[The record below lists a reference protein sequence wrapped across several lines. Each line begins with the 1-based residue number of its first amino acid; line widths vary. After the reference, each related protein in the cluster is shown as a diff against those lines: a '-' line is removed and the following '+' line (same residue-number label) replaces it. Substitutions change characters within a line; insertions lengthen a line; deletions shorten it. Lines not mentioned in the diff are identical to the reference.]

1 MRNSSRKIKQTIIE
15 HVDNNRKEYI
25 IIVLLFIIGIFLGVF
40 FVNNMQ
46 ESSKEEIQSYINN
59 FIEKMKNLQNIDN
72 MSLLKN
78 SITQNIVFAVLIWFF
93 GTTVIGLPI
102 VFGLIL
108 YRGFCL
114 GYTVSS
120 FIAILGI
127 GKGIVFIFASLLFQS
142 LLSIP
147 AILGLAVSGF
157 KLYKSIIRDKAKEN
171 IKLEIARHTIFSI
184 IMIAILLVAS
194 IIEIFI
200 STNLI
205 KILAKYL

>member
-15 HVDNNRKEYI
+15 HVANNRKEYI

-184 IMIAILLVAS
+184 IMIVILLIAS

>member
-1 MRNSSRKIKQTIIE
+1 MRNSSRKIKQTIVE
-15 HVDNNRKEYI
+15 HIANNRKEYI

-102 VFGLIL
+102 VFGLVL

-205 KILAKYL
+205 KILVKYL

>member
-1 MRNSSRKIKQTIIE
+1 MRNSGRKIKQTIIE
-15 HVDNNRKEYI
+15 HVVNNRKEYT

-59 FIEKMKNLQNIDN
+59 FIEKMRNLQNIDN

>member
-1 MRNSSRKIKQTIIE
+1 MRNSSRKIKQTIVE
-15 HVDNNRKEYI
+15 HIANNRKEYI

-102 VFGLIL
+102 VFGLVL

-184 IMIAILLVAS
+184 IMIVILLIAS

>member
-15 HVDNNRKEYI
+15 HVVNNRKEYT

-184 IMIAILLVAS
+184 IMIATLLVAS

>member
-15 HVDNNRKEYI
+15 HVANNRKEYI

-127 GKGIVFIFASLLFQS
+127 GKGIVLIFASLLFQS

-184 IMIAILLVAS
+184 IMIATLLVAS

>member
-15 HVDNNRKEYI
+15 HVANNRKEYI

>member
-1 MRNSSRKIKQTIIE
+1 MRNSSRKIKQIIIE
-15 HVDNNRKEYI
+15 HVANNKKEYT
-25 IIVLLFIIGIFLGVF
+25 IVILLFIIGIFLGVF

-46 ESSKEEIQSYINN
+46 ESPKEEIQTYINN

-72 MSLLKN
+72 ATLLKN
-78 SITQNIVFAVLIWFF
+78 SIIQNVIFAILIWFF

-102 VFGLIL
+102 VFGLMI

-120 FIAILGI
+120 FIAILGM
-127 GKGIVFIFASLLFQS
+127 GKGIIFIFASLLFQS

-184 IMIAILLVAS
+184 IMIAILLLAS
-194 IIEIFI
+194 VIEIFI
-200 STNLI
+200 STNLM
-205 KILAKYL
+205 KILVKYL

>member
-1 MRNSSRKIKQTIIE
+1 MKNSSRKIRQTIIE
-15 HVDNNRKEYI
+15 HVANNKKEYI

-46 ESSKEEIQSYINN
+46 ESPKEEIQSYINR

-72 MSLLKN
+72 MSLLKD
-78 SITQNIVFAVLIWFF
+78 SVTQNMVFAVLIWFF

-102 VFGLIL
+102 VFGLVI

-120 FIAILGI
+120 FIAILGM
-127 GKGIVFIFASLLFQS
+127 GKGIIFIFASLLFQS

-157 KLYKSIIRDKAKEN
+157 KLYKSIIRDKAKNN
-171 IKLEIARHTIFSI
+171 IKLEITRHTIFSI
-184 IMIAILLVAS
+184 IMIAILLLAS
-194 IIEIFI
+194 VTEIFI
-200 STNLI
+200 STNLME
-205 KILAKYL
+205 ILVKYL

>member
-15 HVDNNRKEYI
+15 HVANNRKEYI

-59 FIEKMKNLQNIDN
+59 FIEKMKNSQNIDN

-114 GYTVSS
+114 GYTVSL

>member
-15 HVDNNRKEYI
+15 HVANNRKEYI

-59 FIEKMKNLQNIDN
+59 FIEKMKNSQNIDN

>member
-15 HVDNNRKEYI
+15 HVVNNRKEYT

>member
-15 HVDNNRKEYI
+15 HVANNRKEYI

-46 ESSKEEIQSYINN
+46 ESSNEEIQSYINN

>member
-1 MRNSSRKIKQTIIE
+1 MRNSGRKIKQTIIE
-15 HVDNNRKEYI
+15 HVANNRKEYT

-78 SITQNIVFAVLIWFF
+78 SITQNVVFAVLIWFF

>member
-1 MRNSSRKIKQTIIE
+1 MRNSGRKIKQTIIE
-15 HVDNNRKEYI
+15 HVANNRKEYT

>member
-1 MRNSSRKIKQTIIE
+1 MRNSSRKIKQIIIE
-15 HVDNNRKEYI
+15 HVANNKKEYT
-25 IIVLLFIIGIFLGVF
+25 IVILLFIIGIFLGVF

-46 ESSKEEIQSYINN
+46 ENPKEEIQTYINN

-72 MSLLKN
+72 ATLLKN
-78 SITQNIVFAVLIWFF
+78 SIIQNVIFAILIWFF

-102 VFGLIL
+102 VFGLVL

-120 FIAILGI
+120 FITILGI
-127 GKGIVFIFASLLFQS
+127 GKGITFIFASLLFQS

-184 IMIAILLVAS
+184 IMIAILLLAS
-194 IIEIFI
+194 VIEIFI
-200 STNLI
+200 STNLM
-205 KILAKYL
+205 KILVKYL

>member
-1 MRNSSRKIKQTIIE
+1 MKNSSRKIKQIIIE
-15 HVDNNRKEYI
+15 HVANNKKEYT
-25 IIVLLFIIGIFLGVF
+25 IVILLFIIGIFLGVF

-46 ESSKEEIQSYINN
+46 ESPKEEIQTYINN

-72 MSLLKN
+72 ATLLKN
-78 SITQNIVFAVLIWFF
+78 SIIQNVIFAILIWFF

-102 VFGLIL
+102 VFGLVL

-114 GYTVSS
+114 GCTVSS
-120 FIAILGI
+120 FITILGI
-127 GKGIVFIFASLLFQS
+127 GKGITFIFAGLLFQS

-184 IMIAILLVAS
+184 IMIAILLIAS
-194 IIEIFI
+194 VIEIFI
-200 STNLI
+200 STNLM
-205 KILAKYL
+205 KILVKYL

>member
-15 HVDNNRKEYI
+15 HVANNRKEYI

-171 IKLEIARHTIFSI
+171 IKLEIARHTIFFI

>member
-15 HVDNNRKEYI
+15 HVANNRKEYI

-78 SITQNIVFAVLIWFF
+78 SITQNIVFAVLIGFF

>member
-15 HVDNNRKEYI
+15 HVANNRKEYI

-184 IMIAILLVAS
+184 IMIATLLVAS

>member
-15 HVDNNRKEYI
+15 HVANNRKEYI

-59 FIEKMKNLQNIDN
+59 FIGKMKNLQNIDN

-102 VFGLIL
+102 VFGLVL

-184 IMIAILLVAS
+184 IMIAILLIAS

>member
-15 HVDNNRKEYI
+15 HVANNRKEYT

>member
-15 HVDNNRKEYI
+15 HVANNRKEYI

-59 FIEKMKNLQNIDN
+59 FIEKMKNSQNIDN

-102 VFGLIL
+102 VFGLVL

-184 IMIAILLVAS
+184 IMIVILLIAS